1 MKEKYSLTVC
11 TEINAKVKLMNQ
23 VGTENAVTCNLCN
36 TTFRFGKSPSGCIKD
51 SFFFD
56 VQQVGSVLQDFSMST
71 AFPRRQF
78 GTSDMDTSLLDLQL
92 APSAAVIILPVSP
105 EKVLTAF

>member
-1 MKEKYSLTVC
+1 MQL
-11 TEINAKVKLMNQ
+11 L
-23 VGTENAVTCNLCN
+23 VTCAI
-36 TTFRFGKSPSGCIKD
+36 RPFGLESHHQAVSKIL
-51 SFFFD
+51 FFFY

-105 EKVLTAF
+105 EKV